1 MLVDF
6 FLLVFGLIIF
16 VGEKFWVCL
25 GKLEFGKGLD
35 NMGNRKY
42 NLWELVSDGLN
53 YVNVCNG
60 GVFFIFGIVYDRFR
74 VMYIFFF
81 N

>member
-6 FLLVFGLIIF
+6 FLIVFGLIIF

-35 NMGNRKY
+35 NMG
-42 NLWELVSDGLN
+42 
-53 YVNVCNG
+53 
-60 GVFFIFGIVYDRFR
+60 
-74 VMYIFFF
+74 
-81 N
+81 